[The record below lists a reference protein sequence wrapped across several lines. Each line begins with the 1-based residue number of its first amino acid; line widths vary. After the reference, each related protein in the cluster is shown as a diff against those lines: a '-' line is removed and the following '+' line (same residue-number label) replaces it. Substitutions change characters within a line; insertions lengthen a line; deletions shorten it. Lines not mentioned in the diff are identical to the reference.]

1 MALEYL
7 LTANPASSV
16 IYALDGFS
24 TTIVDTMLGAN
35 GHAKGLTTSGS
46 RWWNS
51 DTSVGKVFE
60 YTAGQFGN
68 NLPVNTINS
77 PGNGDPTSMTAHLV
91 SGVDLCIAD
100 RDASMDSPA
109 YHMVGATSTVRQSL
123 SLSGITGGKQVFV
136 EWDGNDL
143 LYTGQNNGD
152 IGGWGLMAIRLSG
165 MSETV
170 TEVLLFNYVGAGDN
184 TPGGGGTMWFEG
196 DLYSININTPGRTC
210 RQMDGFTSTVLDSFN
225 FNPSVTNTPRDLT
238 WLPSGVQFVNLVQPG
253 GTHVVGGSA
262 QALPG
267 DGVVGARAAAAK
279 AVALASGA
287 QATSFGPVDLL
298 SVAIIPPVDAVV
310 RLGRPCDWFDPQ
322 ASAPWAAASAGQDWQ
337 GQRAG
342 SSWHDDK
349 AGAGWHDDKVTSG
362 WYDPRRCS

>member
-7 LTANPASSV
+7 LTANPATSV

-24 TTIVDTMLGAN
+24 TTIVDTMAGAA

-51 DTSVGKVFE
+51 DTEVGKVFE
-60 YTAGQFGN
+60 YTPGQFGN
-68 NLPVNTINS
+68 NIPVNTINS

-91 SGVDLCIAD
+91 SGFDLCIAD
-100 RDASMDSPA
+100 RDAALDSPV
-109 YHMVGATSTVRQSL
+109 YHMMGATSTVRQSL
-123 SLSGITGGKQVFV
+123 NLSGITGGRQTFV

-143 LYTGQNNGD
+143 LYTDQNNGD
-152 IGGWGLMAIRLSG
+152 VGGFGLMAVRVSG

-170 TEVLLFNYVGAGDN
+170 TEVLAFNYVAAGDN

-225 FNPSVTNTPRDLT
+225 FNPSVTNVPRDLT
-238 WLPSGVQFVNLVQPG
+238 WLPSGVQFVNLVSPG
-253 GTHVVGGSA
+253 GNNLVGGLA
-262 QALPG
+262 QVLPG
-267 DGVVGARAAAAK
+267 DGVVGARAAGAL

-310 RLGRPCDWFDPQ
+310 RLGRPCDWFDPRTG
-322 ASAPWAAASAGQDWQ
+322 APWAADSAGQDWHVP
-337 GQRAG
+337 RAG
-342 SSWHDDK
+342 SSWQDGQNGKDWHDDK
-349 AGAGWHDDKVTSG
+349 AGSG
-362 WYDPRRCS
+362 WFDPKRCS